1 MALNL
6 RKPSALCGAD
16 LHWRIDNPICRT
28 DDFVRA
34 QKEKGLLA
42 KSICEKYNI
51 PMLVAGD
58 IFEYSKNWPEL
69 IRIVLKSM
77 PDFICIPG
85 QHDLPKHNLELFT
98 KSSLSVIEA
107 AGKAIVLLEPG
118 LILDPSELG
127 WPNQTDW
134 LITGF
139 PFGVEPKSNRRR
151 MNDKR
156 MVCMIHQLVTEEKDP
171 FPGANAEIGSRLLEK
186 LVGYDLIISGD
197 NHQQF
202 VSTLRDKLLINSGS
216 MSRQD
221 ARQINFQPK
230 FYLWFAED
238 NSYEEINIPI
248 DKSVVIQTHLET
260 KKERENRID
269 AYIDAM
275 EHDYEIK
282 LDFKT
287 NLELHIKGNDVD
299 KETEQF
305 IWGCL
310 EG

>member
-1 MALNL
+1 MK
-6 RKPSALCGAD
+6 KPSALCASD
-16 LHWRIDNPICRT
+16 LHWRIDSPICRT

-34 QKEKGLLA
+34 QIDKGLLA
-42 KSICEKYNI
+42 KSICEKYDI
-51 PMLVAGD
+51 PMLVGGD

-69 IRIVLKSM
+69 IRIVIKSM

-98 KSSLSVIEA
+98 KSSLSVVEA
-107 AGKAIVLLEPG
+107 AGKAIVLLEAG
-118 LILDPSELG
+118 QILDPSELG
-127 WPNQTDW
+127 WPDQKNW
-134 LITGF
+134 LVTGF
-139 PFGVEPKSNRRR
+139 PFGVEPISNRRR
-151 MNDKR
+151 KNGKR
-156 MVCMIHQLVTEEKDP
+156 LVCMIHQLITEAVDP
-171 FPGANAEIGSRLLEK
+171 FPGADAEIGHKLLSK
-186 LVGYDLIISGD
+186 LAGYDLIVSGD

-202 VSTLRDKLLINSGS
+202 VATSGDKLLINCGS
-216 MSRQD
+216 MSRQRGD
-221 ARQINFQPK
+221 QTDHQPK

-238 NSYEEINIPI
+238 NSYEEVIIPI
-248 DKSVVIQTHLET
+248 DKSVVIRTHLET

-287 NLELHIKGNDVD
+287 NLDLHIKGNNVD

-310 EG
+310 EE